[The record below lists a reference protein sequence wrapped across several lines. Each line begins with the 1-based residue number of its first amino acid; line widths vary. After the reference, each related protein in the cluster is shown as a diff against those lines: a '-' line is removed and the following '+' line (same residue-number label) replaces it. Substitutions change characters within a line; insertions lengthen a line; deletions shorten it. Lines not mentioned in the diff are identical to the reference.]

1 VADTRASATL
11 ARLHRDDLL
20 VIHGANLAHFCADAA
35 AFCDAHTCQGALIRV
50 VSEDRS
56 NAGFPL
62 SLNGIGE
69 GYDKLP

>member
-35 AFCDAHTCQGALIRV
+35 RSATPIR
-50 VSEDRS
+50 
-56 NAGFPL
+56 AKAP
-62 SLNGIGE
+62 
-69 GYDKLP
+69 